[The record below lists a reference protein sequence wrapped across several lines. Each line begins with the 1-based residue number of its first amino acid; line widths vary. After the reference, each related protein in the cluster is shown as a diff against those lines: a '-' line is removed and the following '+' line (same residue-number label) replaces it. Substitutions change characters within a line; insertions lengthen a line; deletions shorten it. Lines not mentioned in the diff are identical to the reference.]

1 MTLNQ
6 VSISPVFP
14 LWLISLLLFF
24 GLAAAVYEYW
34 LIRKRLGSPRAA
46 VLSLLRLG
54 ALFLLISFAL
64 DPSLSVREEQ
74 KVTPS
79 LAILLDTSQ
88 SMGLA
93 GSAGRGTRLDEAKEI
108 LLSGPTPLLKSL
120 TERFNI
126 RLYGLGESLRSLET
140 EGLAGLKAEE
150 KREMLQRQ
158 LTG

>member
-6 VSISPVFP
+6 VAISPVFP
-14 LWLISLLLFF
+14 LWLIFLLLFF
-24 GLAAAVYEYW
+24 GLAAAVYQYW

-64 DPSLSVREEQ
+64 NPSLWARKEQ
-74 KVTPS
+74 KVSQS

-88 SMGLA
+88 SMGLPGAA
-93 GSAGRGTRLDEAKEI
+93 GKESRLDEAKGI
-108 LLSGPTPLLKSL
+108 LLNGPMPLVKSL

-126 RLYGLGESLRSLET
+126 KLYGLGESLRSLET
-140 EGLAGLKAEE
+140 EDLAGLKA
-150 KREMLQRQ
+150 
-158 LTG
+158 G